1 MKSFLTFLSFLFL
14 SAFSYAQDLKDFTQ
28 FVNPFIGTDGHG
40 HCYPGATVPFGMI
53 QLSPSTDVNGRWDW
67 YGGYHYTD
75 KVLKGFAHT
84 HTSGTGIAGL
94 GDILLMPMQ
103 GKQTVKAGTDEQ
115 PETGIRSRFSHETE
129 KAFPGYYKVHL
140 DDYNIDVE
148 LTATSRTGF
157 HRYTFRNSGEGS
169 VVIDPTH
176 VIGIDKFPK
185 YITISDFLLDTEIE
199 VVSNTEVRGM
209 KHNYGASGDRK
220 TYFVAYF
227 SKPFKKAQIAVDD
240 VLFDRIKLTKSNNV
254 KALVN
259 FDVAKDEAIEVR
271 VGLSFVS
278 YEGAQKN
285 YEAEAKGKTFDET
298 VEVAKNTWN
307 KKLSK
312 TEVSGGTLSQR
323 RIFYTALYHTL
334 LSPTIINDVD
344 GNFFLEGKVYNDTVT
359 QYSNFSLWDTFRA
372 QNPLLTIIEPDM
384 TRQIVHSFYTRYAVA
399 GVDLPF
405 WEMVGFDNMVM
416 PGYWSV
422 AIMYDA
428 IVKEIPG
435 IDAESIYNSFKSVA
449 ENQLKNGKF
458 CEGSVVKQIKENG
471 FPTAELNQS
480 VTHTMEYSYLDW
492 CIYELA
498 KRLNKAEDT
507 AYFHKR
513 SLAFQH
519 IYRAEKGYFWPRMPN
534 GNWVE
539 FDDRNWEQLNKHYI
553 SGNIWAYSSFLMQ
566 DVPYLIKV
574 RGGKEG
580 LAKWIDDLRADNTP
594 MNGNVHMDISGF
606 IGKYGH
612 GDEPSHHIPF
622 LYNYAGKSW
631 KTQQFVREVLDSM
644 YHDAPLGLENNED
657 YGQMS
662 AWYVMSSMGFYSF
675 CPGKPEYTLCSPLFD
690 KVAIHLDNGQ
700 TFTISTENNSKKNQY
715 IQKAAINGK
724 LQKDFILNHK
734 TILEGG
740 ELKFE
745 MGEKPNKKLW
755 K

>member
-1 MKSFLTFLSFLFL
+1 M
-14 SAFSYAQDLKDFTQ
+14 
-28 FVNPFIGTDGHG
+28 
-40 HCYPGATVPFGMI
+40 
-53 QLSPSTDVNGRWDW
+53 
-67 YGGYHYTD
+67 
-75 KVLKGFAHT
+75 
-84 HTSGTGIAGL
+84 
-94 GDILLMPMQ
+94 
-103 GKQTVKAGTDEQ
+103 
-115 PETGIRSRFSHETE
+115 
-129 KAFPGYYKVHL
+129 
-140 DDYNIDVE
+140 
-148 LTATSRTGF
+148 
-157 HRYTFRNSGEGS
+157 
-169 VVIDPTH
+169 
-176 VIGIDKFPK
+176 
-185 YITISDFLLDTEIE
+185 
-199 VVSNTEVRGM
+199 
-209 KHNYGASGDRK
+209 
-220 TYFVAYF
+220 
-227 SKPFKKAQIAVDD
+227 DD

-259 FDVAKDEAIEVR
+259 FNVAKDEAIEVR

-312 TEVSGGTLSQR
+312 IEVSGGTLSQR
-323 RIFYTALYHTL
+323 RIFYTALYHKL

-435 IDAESIYNSFKSVA
+435 IDAEAVYNSFKSVA
-449 ENQLKNGKF
+449 ENQVKNGKF

-519 IYRAEKGYFWPRMPN
+519 IYRAEKGYFWPRLPN

-539 FDDRNWEQLNKHYI
+539 FDDRNWEQLNRHYI
-553 SGNIWAYSSFLMQ
+553 SGNIWAYSSFLIQ

-574 RGGKEG
+574 RGGKDS
-580 LAKWIDDLRADNTP
+580 LAKWIDDLRADNAP

-622 LYNYAGKSW
+622 LYNYAGKPW

-644 YHDAPLGLENNED
+644 YHDVPLGLENNED

-700 TFTISTENNSKKNQY
+700 TFTISTKNNSKINQY

-724 LQKDFILNHK
+724 LQKDFMLNHK
-734 TILEGG
+734 TILQGG